1 MESQYWNRNRGELM
15 KVNWPMII
23 LLTLNASYW
32 VCVWNYGF
40 LLPTIWT
47 IVIAAVVGLI
57 LRVMENRY

>member
-1 MESQYWNRNRGELM
+1 MKLIDGDKEL
-15 KVNWPMII
+15 NWGLIII
-23 LLTLNASYW
+23 LILNASYW
-32 VCVWNYGF
+32 VCVWKFGF

>member
-1 MESQYWNRNRGELM
+1 MKPIDDKKEL
-15 KVNWPMII
+15 NWGLIG
-23 LLTLNASYW
+23 LLILNAYYW

-47 IVIAAVVGLI
+47 IVIAAVIGLV

>member
-1 MESQYWNRNRGELM
+1 MKPINDKREL
-15 KVNWPMII
+15 NWGMIG
-23 LLTLNASYW
+23 LLVLNACYW

-47 IVIAAVVGLI
+47 IVIAAVIGLV

>member
-1 MESQYWNRNRGELM
+1 MKLIDGDKEL
-15 KVNWPMII
+15 NWGLII
-23 LLTLNASYW
+23 ILTLNASYW
-32 VCVWNYGF
+32 VCVWKFGF

>member
-1 MESQYWNRNRGELM
+1 MRP
-15 KVNWPMII
+15 NWPMII

-47 IVIAAVVGLI
+47 IVIAAVVGLV
-57 LRVMENRY
+57 LRLMENRY